1 MLVWGSIGN
10 TGDYKTV
17 AVAVGAVLPV
27 ASPGSLIGS
36 YVVRIELAGP

>member
-1 MLVWGSIGN
+1 MLVWGFIGDA
-10 TGDYKTV
+10 GDYKTI

-36 YVVRIELAGP
+36 YVV